1 MISEVGTWWPLVLCS
16 PFHQFAWHLAAV
28 RVYGSDLTSI
38 ILIVAVVFWID
49 DGICQSLDV
58 SHRFS
63 PTFPCFTGASITAI
77 GMTTYELVGLMFV

>member
-1 MISEVGTWWPLVLCS
+1 MASCPLL

-28 RVYGSDLTSI
+28 RVDGSAYSLSI
-38 ILIVAVVFWID
+38 ILLVAVVFWID

-77 GMTTYELVGLMFV
+77 GMTTYDLVVLLFV